1 MKFKAAIFD
10 MDGTL
15 VDSLGCWDLLWKDMG
30 MKFLDNENFKPEH
43 EDDKKVRTLT
53 LEEAMFLIH
62 EKYNIAKNGK
72 ELYNFA
78 TQYLI
83 NFYKTTVKCKNG
95 VYEFLDYLKKSNI
108 KMCVASA
115 TASHVIDIVLDV
127 CNLRGYFDKIFSCG
141 DIGKGKEH
149 PDVFLAAKDF
159 LDVDASQICVFE
171 DSLVSLQTVKSL
183 GMQTVGIFDK
193 FNYNQEEIKRIS
205 DCYIEEGETL
215 LKVI

>member
-30 MKFLDNENFKPEH
+30 IKFLDNENFKPEH

-53 LEEAMFLIH
+53 LKDAMYLIH
-62 EKYNIAKNGK
+62 KKYNIAKSG
-72 ELYNFA
+72 EDLFDFA
-78 TQYLI
+78 TQFLI
-83 NFYKTTVKCKNG
+83 DFYKTTVKCKNG
-95 VYEFLDYLKKSNI
+95 VYEFLDFLKKSDI

-115 TASHVIDIVLDV
+115 TASNLIDIVLDI

-141 DIGKGKEH
+141 DIGKGKEC
-149 PDVFLAAKDF
+149 PDIFMIAKDYF
-159 LDVDASQICVFE
+159 DVDVSEICVFE
-171 DSLVSLQTVKSL
+171 DSLVALQTVKSL

-193 FNYNQEEIKRIS
+193 FNYNQDEIERIS
-205 DCYIEEGETL
+205 DYYIAEGETL